1 MWARMPITPYLAHQ
15 AFEPEVIETMS
26 AAFVAACDAL
36 HLKVGDD
43 PATRFVAEKVIHLAQ
58 RGIRDPDMLRTMA
71 LKEFDLTDESGPL

>member
-1 MWARMPITPYLAHQ
+1 MPITPYLAHQ

-43 PATRFVAEKVIHLAQ
+43 PTTRVVAEKVINLAQ
-58 RGIRDPDMLRTMA
+58 RGIRDPIMLRTMT
-71 LKEFDLTDESGPL
+71 LKEFGSNDGNASD

>member
-1 MWARMPITPYLAHQ
+1 MPITPYLAHQ

-43 PATRFVAEKVIHLAQ
+43 PTTRVVAEKVINLAQ
-58 RGIRDPDMLRTMA
+58 RGIRDPNVLRTMT
-71 LKEFDLTDESGPL
+71 LKEFGSNDGNASD